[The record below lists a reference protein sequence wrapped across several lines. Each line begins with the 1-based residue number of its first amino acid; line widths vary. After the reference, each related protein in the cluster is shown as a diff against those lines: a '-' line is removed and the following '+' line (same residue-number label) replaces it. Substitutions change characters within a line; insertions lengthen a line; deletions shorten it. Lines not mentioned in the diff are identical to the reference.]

1 MSDERLNRRKL
12 IGVAGGAL
20 AASSAGGL
28 LGSEALAA
36 RPLSENLEIGTVTSV
51 HGSVAE
57 AVSEAG
63 RHARGTVQSVHGLQP
78 GDRVVIV
85 READGSEAV
94 TPLFVDVVGTVD
106 AVDGRSIVVDGTRYA
121 IDRAST
127 TKKVENGRWVNVGA
141 VADNFARGATI
152 QAVGITNSR
161 TGTTTVAAAWV

>member
-20 AASSAGGL
+20 AASSAAGL

-63 RHARGTVQSVHGLQP
+63 RHARGAVQSVHGLQP

-94 TPLFVDVVGTVD
+94 TPLFVDVAGTVD

-127 TKKVENGRWVNVGA
+127 TKKVENGRWVNVGD

-161 TGTTTVAAAWV
+161 TGTTTVAAAWI